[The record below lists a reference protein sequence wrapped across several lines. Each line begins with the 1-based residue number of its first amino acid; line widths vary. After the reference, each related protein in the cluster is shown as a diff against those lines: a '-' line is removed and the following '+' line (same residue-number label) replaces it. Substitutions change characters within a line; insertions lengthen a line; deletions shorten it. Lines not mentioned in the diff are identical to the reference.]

1 MGDPLSPSRLSSLC
15 HNSTEIVLSTS
26 RLSLLTKTPFP
37 GQDQN
42 HPHSFISLSPLPHRD
57 MFVDN
62 SRLVLA
68 RRGGYPTAL
77 VD

>member
-1 MGDPLSPSRLSSLC
+1 MGDPLSASRLPSLC
-15 HNSTEIVLSTS
+15 HDSTEIVLSTS
-26 RLSLLTKTPFP
+26 RLSLLAKTPFP

-62 SRLVLA
+62 S
-68 RRGGYPTAL
+68 G
-77 VD
+77 